1 MLHKWLAQVISRRAR
16 EMSRGLSQI
25 LPIAV
30 IVVGFVSTTSESTLA
45 GDRQI
50 SVAGL
55 IERLNRRSPQKIPFT
70 RFLASKSCSKDCGM
84 SSGSTSCNDNQSCDC
99 ACNRS
104 AFRKMVCRRFAR
116 EPAVPLDTILKRT
129 AHAIRWQSR
138 RRKDSLH
145 SIARRSLHAR
155 SRC

>member
-55 IERLNRRSPQKIPFT
+55 IDSVILRHPREQARGACAG
-70 RFLASKSCSKDCGM
+70 LAQPIGQLRC
-84 SSGSTSCNDNQSCDC
+84 
-99 ACNRS
+99 
-104 AFRKMVCRRFAR
+104 FAKLSMTKNKTHQGA
-116 EPAVPLDTILKRT
+116 EYV
-129 AHAIRWQSR
+129 
-138 RRKDSLH
+138 
-145 SIARRSLHAR
+145 
-155 SRC
+155 